1 MFSEPDQEVQ
11 ERKIELYV
19 GLMCA
24 IGGVS
29 FFTFLIQVS
38 VVPKEESKTSDLNWE
53 NTQVEHYVG
62 LMCAIGGVSFFTF
75 LIQVSVGTKGK
86 SKTSDLNWE
95 NT

>member
-1 MFSEPDQEVQ
+1 MQVPQCILKCVVSVVKVFSEPDQEVQ

-38 VVPKEESKTSDLNWE
+38 VVPKE
-53 NTQVEHYVG
+53 
-62 LMCAIGGVSFFTF
+62 
-75 LIQVSVGTKGK
+75 K
-86 SKTSDLNWE
+86 SKTSDLN
-95 NT
+95 